1 MSQKPSKL
9 SQNRAFSQWHSRL
22 FIIQRSSINLGHMYH
37 QRMDKSVASC
47 AQVFLAFHP
56 NTNDACK
63 WASER
68 VWCHYTNVWAESLKK
83 PPGKDDGETKGRKGK
98 RGLAERNRREG
109 QGKKKV
115 GKTTLFFAAF
125 ICLYPPLFFFVF
137 FFCLFVFLR
146 CLCSLLFLIFI
157 YLFIFQMRRYIYI
170 YIYCNWKDR
179 ERRQRG
185 TSKNA
190 KGKKQK
196 WARKGNGER
205 SQEGKLEGRA
215 TKTMNRKRVCCL
227 PRLPSHSKCCC
238 LSFNDMLLELLERKK
253 TFACNRH
260 HSSSL

>member
-109 QGKKKV
+109 QEKKKV

-137 FFCLFVFLR
+137 FLFVCFLT
-146 CLCSLLFLIFI
+146 LLVFASFSHF
-157 YLFIFQMRRYIYI
+157 YLPVHFSDAKI

-190 KGKKQK
+190 KGKNKNEQGK
-196 WARKGNGER
+196 EMEKEVKKGN
-205 SQEGKLEGRA
+205 
-215 TKTMNRKRVCCL
+215 
-227 PRLPSHSKCCC
+227 
-238 LSFNDMLLELLERKK
+238 
-253 TFACNRH
+253 
-260 HSSSL
+260 